1 MSKLGPNAPP
11 AIEFE
16 FLADPGD
23 RLDDRGVVLRGGFVA
38 MQNDKAWQRDS
49 NKIASGK

>member
-1 MSKLGPNAPP
+1 MIDYQAAMSKLGANAPS

-23 RLDDRGVVLRGGFVA
+23 HLDDRGVVLRGGFVVE
-38 MQNDKAWQRDS
+38 
-49 NKIASGK
+49 G

>member
-1 MSKLGPNAPP
+1 MIDYQAAMSKLGANAPP

-23 RLDDRGVVLRGGFVA
+23 HFDDRGVVLWGGFVVE
-38 MQNDKAWQRDS
+38 
-49 NKIASGK
+49 G